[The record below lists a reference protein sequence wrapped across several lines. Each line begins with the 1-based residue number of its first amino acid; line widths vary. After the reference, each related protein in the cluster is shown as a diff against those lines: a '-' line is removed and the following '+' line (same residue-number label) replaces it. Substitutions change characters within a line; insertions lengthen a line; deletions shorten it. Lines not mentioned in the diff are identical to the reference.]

1 MEQVR
6 LTDFWDRM
14 RRRFGESYA
23 DSLARDHVL
32 ATLSGRT
39 VEQALADG
47 EDAKI
52 VWRAVCSEFEV
63 PATER

>member
-1 MEQVR
+1 MGQVR

-14 RRRFGESYA
+14 RQRFGASYA

-32 ATLSGRT
+32 AGLSGRT

-52 VWRAVCSEFEV
+52 VWRVVCEEFEV
-63 PATER
+63 PARER